1 MIMMTL
7 CFDSIEMDSIRC
19 ADVEEAIEILAQ
31 HSREFSEQN
40 LELQNDWFKLLG
52 KTNIP
57 KVTIKAEF

>member
-1 MIMMTL
+1 MNMYL
-7 CFDSIEMDSIRC
+7 CFDSIEMDSIEC
-19 ADVEEAIEILAQ
+19 ASVDEAIDILKH

-40 LELQNDWFKLLG
+40 IDLQNDWFKLLG